1 MLVVPESAPRS
12 GARPGHPATCDRSS
26 LAPIILNTRAADHRT
41 GQTGR
46 AHVHEDEPTEA
57 ELASQLGPGS
67 PAQAAIDWLNALIGP
82 DGLQAAWPLTDSDF
96 QLALVQDLLWSNR
109 NHPTIAGS
117 DLDMLAAE
125 VVQGD
130 PSVVSR

>member
-1 MLVVPESAPRS
+1 M
-12 GARPGHPATCDRSS
+12 
-26 LAPIILNTRAADHRT
+26 
-41 GQTGR
+41 
-46 AHVHEDEPTEA
+46 HEDEPTEA
-57 ELASQLGPGS
+57 ELASQLGPGN

-109 NHPTIAGS
+109 NHATIAGS

-130 PSVVSR
+130 PRDPCGLSSAPS